1 MATQP
6 RIYEKKDITRTDA
19 AAKNLRASVAGIFIN
34 LILSFFSRKVFVL
47 VLGKEFVG
55 LGSLIGNMTA
65 VLSLLDF
72 GASSAAI
79 YRLYKPL
86 AQKDYYSVS
95 AYLACYRKLCFIS
108 ASITMAAGLF
118 LMPYLPNM
126 VEDFRDTKT
135 LYSVFFIYLLSNSIG
150 YLFSSEKLL
159 VFADQK
165 NYISQIFSY
174 FFGAITVLFESAAL
188 LLTKN
193 YIVYLS
199 VHTLLC
205 VTEDIFLISYIR
217 RLYSE
222 ISFRGKPPEDKKYM
236 RSLRREILF
245 LQPSNIGGTL
255 LRTAD
260 NFIVVY
266 LFGVAANGI
275 YSNYNMLLSYASMLS
290 VTLIGAL
297 SASVG
302 NLGAAASVK
311 RAEEV
316 FGMTGLA
323 SFILVN
329 ICTSV
334 LFVMSGDIIT
344 VWLGSSLALP
354 MQVSCILAMHFFVN
368 GLRRTVMIFRDGYGL
383 YRKERIKPFLELIC
397 SLGFSAYFGKK
408 MGLGGIYLGQMLTSF
423 IICLWYEPYILYKYG
438 FSRSVL
444 PYYAKLIK
452 YGITSVFSCACSYSL
467 CRYIPSFSIRAAV
480 CITVPLLFSIAAFAS
495 SKDLKNAISRIIS
508 RRKGS
513 ANIVKTNKRF

>member
-1 MATQP
+1 MQ
-6 RIYEKKDITRTDA
+6 
-19 AAKNLRASVAGIFIN
+19 
-34 LILSFFSRKVFVL
+34 
-47 VLGKEFVG
+47 
-55 LGSLIGNMTA
+55 
-65 VLSLLDF
+65 
-72 GASSAAI
+72 
-79 YRLYKPL
+79 
-86 AQKDYYSVS
+86 
-95 AYLACYRKLCFIS
+95 
-108 ASITMAAGLF
+108 
-118 LMPYLPNM
+118 
-126 VEDFRDTKT
+126 
-135 LYSVFFIYLLSNSIG
+135 
-150 YLFSSEKLL
+150 
-159 VFADQK
+159 
-165 NYISQIFSY
+165 
-174 FFGAITVLFESAAL
+174 
-188 LLTKN
+188 
-193 YIVYLS
+193 
-199 VHTLLC
+199 
-205 VTEDIFLISYIR
+205 
-217 RLYSE
+217 
-222 ISFRGKPPEDKKYM
+222 
-236 RSLRREILF
+236 REILF

-408 MGLGGIYLGQMLTSF
+408 IGLGGIYLGQMLTSF

-444 PYYAKLIK
+444 PYYAKLLK

-495 SKDLKNAISRIIS
+495 SRDMKNAISRIIS